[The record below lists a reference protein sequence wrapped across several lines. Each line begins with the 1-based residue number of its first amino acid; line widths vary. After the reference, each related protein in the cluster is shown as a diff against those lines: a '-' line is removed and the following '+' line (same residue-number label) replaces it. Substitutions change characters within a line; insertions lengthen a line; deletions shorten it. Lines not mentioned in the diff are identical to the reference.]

1 MDDNDKF
8 ISIEKKKYQ
17 DSVDEN
23 TLTDFKTI
31 SKPIAINDIIEVCN
45 EEDKLNSCKKIF
57 IINYT
62 NWLKINSFFISIGQ
76 STSN

>member
-62 NWLKINSFFISIGQ
+62 N
-76 STSN
+76 